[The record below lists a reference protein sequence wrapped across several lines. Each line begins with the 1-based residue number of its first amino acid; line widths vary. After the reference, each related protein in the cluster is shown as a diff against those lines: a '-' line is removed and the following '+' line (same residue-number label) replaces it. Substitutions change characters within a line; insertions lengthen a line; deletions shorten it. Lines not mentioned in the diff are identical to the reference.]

1 MRSCLWVQ
9 ATPVQEYKN
18 FSIDWTSKS
27 SVWLKMWIWWL
38 TEIGMLCSC
47 SPASNLWGKGS
58 FCAISIQEWAGGA
71 VLGER
76 SWEEKRL
83 PSQDLGFGI
92 GSCTFVTGANA
103 DLAWLLWVRTV
114 WLLLFFFY
122 FQSVRNQ
129 SDMVLMMKKC
139 FFVFLISVSVG
150 HGCLWNGIWQ
160 LQWYAATVSPV

>member
-18 FSIDWTSKS
+18 LSIDWTSKS

-47 SPASNLWGKGS
+47 SPASNLWGKRS

-83 PSQDLGFGI
+83 PSQDLGFAI
-92 GSCTFVTGANA
+92 GSCTFVTGANV

-114 WLLLFFFY
+114 WLLLFFSIFNLLKIKVIWY
-122 FQSVRNQ
+122 WWWRN
-129 SDMVLMMKKC
+129 
-139 FFVFLISVSVG
+139 VFDISVSRTWMSVERY
-150 HGCLWNGIWQ
+150 L
-160 LQWYAATVSPV
+160 TVTVIRRHRLSRIN

>member
-18 FSIDWTSKS
+18 LSIDWTSKS

-47 SPASNLWGKGS
+47 SPASDLWGKRS

-83 PSQDLGFGI
+83 PSQDLGFAI
-92 GSCTFVTGANA
+92 GSCTFVTGANV

-122 FQSVRNQ
+122 FQSVKNQ
-129 SDMVLMMKKC
+129 SDMVLMMEKC
-139 FFVFLISVSVG
+139 FFLCF
-150 HGCLWNGIWQ
+150 
-160 LQWYAATVSPV
+160 WYQCQ

>member
-18 FSIDWTSKS
+18 LSIDWTSKS

-47 SPASNLWGKGS
+47 SPASDLWGKRS

-83 PSQDLGFGI
+83 PSQDLGFAI
-92 GSCTFVTGANA
+92 GSCTFVTGANV

-114 WLLLFFFY
+114 WLLLFFSIFNLLKIKVIWY
-122 FQSVRNQ
+122 WWWRN
-129 SDMVLMMKKC
+129 
-139 FFVFLISVSVG
+139 VFDISVSRTWMSVERY
-150 HGCLWNGIWQ
+150 L
-160 LQWYAATVSPV
+160 TVTVIRRHRLSRIN